1 MLGEEGRAT
10 NVFFNLIP
18 KFGKESLVTY
28 GQLTTVSE
36 TSVANLYVRLQQWLP
51 AKQQSSPAK
60 LGVRL
65 RTLSS
70 C

>member
-1 MLGEEGRAT
+1 MCFLIS
-10 NVFFNLIP
+10 FPNL
-18 KFGKESLVTY
+18 ERNLWLLME
-28 GQLTTVSE
+28 QLTTVSE

-60 LGVRL
+60 LGVHL
-65 RTLSS
+65 RTLSY